1 MRHFV
6 IVGVLIVACSILTYV
21 GIDRAGL
28 MPLAASAQA
37 GPIDWLWDL
46 EMMVI
51 SFLASIILV
60 PMIYSLVVFRRRP
73 GETGDGVHMEGNTT
87 LEVTW
92 TVIPLLLVLV
102 FAYLGADNLG
112 DVRRSDPQAMVVR
125 VRASQ
130 WDWKFEYPEYGGFI
144 SDELRLP
151 VDRQVVL
158 RMESTDVIHSFWVP
172 EFRIKQDVVPGRV
185 TEYRVTPNVVGNFKV
200 RCAELCGTA
209 HYSMEDAVLVV
220 PEADFAAWAQEQRVA
235 YEAALAAGGPEAG
248 RVFVR
253 KYGCL
258 GCHTTDG
265 STLVGPTW
273 LGLYGE
279 QVELSDGSVV
289 EADDDYLRRSVL
301 EPGAQVV
308 AGFSPMNFNAQAV
321 GLTEDELNAMIEYIA
336 TLK

>member
-6 IVGVLIVACSILTYV
+6 IVGVMVLAATALTYL
-21 GIDRAGL
+21 GLEKADL

-37 GPIDWLWDL
+37 APIDWLWDL
-46 EMMVI
+46 VLMTI
-51 SFLASIILV
+51 SFLFSLIMA
-60 PMIYSLVVFRRRP
+60 PMIYSLIVFRRRK
-73 GETGDGVHMEGNTT
+73 GDTGDGVHMEGNTT
-87 LEVTW
+87 LEIAW
-92 TVIPLLLVLV
+92 TVIPLIIVV
-102 FAYLGADNLG
+102 IFAYLGAENLG
-112 DVRRSDPQAMVVR
+112 DVLRADPDAMIVR

-151 VDRQVVL
+151 VDRQAAL
-158 RMESTDVIHSFWVP
+158 KMESSDVIHSFWVP
-172 EFRIKQDVVPGRV
+172 EFRLKQDVVPGRV

-200 RCAELCGTA
+200 RCAELCGIS

-220 PEADFAAWAQEQRVA
+220 PEADFVAWAREQQTA

-248 RVFVR
+248 RVFVQ

-265 STLVGPTW
+265 GTLVGPTW
-273 LGLYGE
+273 SGLFGSE
-279 QVELSDGSVV
+279 VELTDGSVV
-289 EADDDYLRRSVL
+289 IADEDYLRESIVDPQSR
-301 EPGAQVV
+301 VV
-308 AGFSPMNFNAQAV
+308 IKFSPMTFNSQAV
-321 GLTEDELNAMIEYIA
+321 GMTDEEIDSIVAYIA